1 MTVIFPTYFTKSINT
16 GTYTSIFWLF
26 SCLLLTRTCFEPD
39 ATAVSCFGDP
49 IKHLK
54 ETLINHFPFICKFF
68 LSLRSMSVL
77 VNTKVSTCSLKLWSQ
92 VKVSLSSPVEHKAAP
107 TTRAPDPPHHQ
118 WAMPTCC
125 FHNSDGHQWQSSF
138 KLLLLLCKKINIC
151 LGGQRIFV
159 EPQKD
164 PSCIPNHGWQTSQM
178 FSNLPIE
185 LLEAVPA
192 SLPILLPCS
201 QHRPCFYPKLNFHLQ
216 HSETRKKYGCVF
228 NTPHILHVSFAVGI
242 FTMNQQWK
250 FTRQEDTVCSSASSK
265 CTSLQSFKQILL
277 IFISPPVSLFI

>member
-1 MTVIFPTYFTKSINT
+1 MLIKTVITSQSESEFSSGTQSCSCHTCPRPPTPPVSNAHM
-16 GTYTSIFWLF
+16 
-26 SCLLLTRTCFEPD
+26 LLLQQWWTSVAELLQTPP
-39 ATAVSCFGDP
+39 TAM
-49 IKHLK
+49 
-54 ETLINHFPFICKFF
+54 LI
-68 LSLRSMSVL
+68 
-77 VNTKVSTCSLKLWSQ
+77 
-92 VKVSLSSPVEHKAAP
+92 
-107 TTRAPDPPHHQ
+107 
-118 WAMPTCC
+118 
-125 FHNSDGHQWQSSF
+125 
-138 KLLLLLCKKINIC
+138 LLCKKINIC

-178 FSNLPIE
+178 FSNLPTE